1 MPNRRTRDR
10 QLAKLAARRAAE
22 RRRKRRQRLAA
33 IAVASA
39 LFLGALVF
47 LLVVFI
53 GGRSTTP
60 AAGPTPSAT
69 PSSGVSASLT
79 PSSSP
84 AGVACGGTVPK
95 AASVKKPSF
104 SKPPK
109 KTIDPKRTYVL
120 DMRTSCGTI
129 KIQLL
134 PDEAPN
140 TVNSLVFLAEQGFF
154 DGQVFHRTV
163 QGFVIQGG
171 DPNSVNDPAKVGQG
185 GPGYSTV
192 DPPPKGAKYPEGTMA
207 MAKTQAEAPGTAG
220 SQFFIVTGPS
230 ADAALA
236 PGGKGQYAI
245 VGKVVAGLAVATR
258 IEKLPRAGGATDG
271 RPAQDVYIER
281 VTVRIS

>member
-22 RRRKRRQRLAA
+22 RHRKRRQRLAA
-33 IAVASA
+33 ISVASA
-39 LFLGALVF
+39 LFLGAMVF
-47 LLVVFI
+47 LLVVFV
-53 GGRSTTP
+53 GGKTTKP
-60 AAGPTPSAT
+60 AAAPTPTAT
-69 PSSGVSASLT
+69 ASPSASASPT
-79 PSSSP
+79 P
-84 AGVACGGTVPK
+84 AGVACGGKVPK

-104 SKPPK
+104 DKPPK
-109 KTIDPKRTYVL
+109 KTIDAKRTYVL
-120 DMRTSCGTI
+120 DMKTSCGTI

-134 PDEAPN
+134 PKVAPN

-154 DGQVFHRTV
+154 DGQLFHRTV

-171 DPNSVNDPAKVGQG
+171 DPNTVNDPAKAGQG

-192 DPPPKGAKYPEGTMA
+192 DPPPAGAKYPAGTVA

-220 SQFFIVTGPS
+220 SQFFIVTGKD

-245 VGKVVAGLAVATR
+245 VGKVVAGMDVATK
-258 IEKLPRAGGATDG
+258 IEQLPRAGGTTDG